1 MTATTIA
8 PLSVAHSQQVF
19 RAVMDALARPGTV
32 HRLPDG
38 VAAPSALLPVL
49 ALADLGTPACVLA
62 DAGEWADVVRAM
74 TSAPAAALAQAQLV
88 AALRP
93 VTGDE
98 LASLRTGTAEAPENG
113 ALACLSVAG
122 LRPLP
127 DGDGADGIGTRA
139 ASGDGVGDGA
149 GDGAGATG
157 GRRLRLSGPGIPGTR
172 DLLVTG
178 LPPGFV
184 AVRRELTGGF
194 PAGADLLLVSPDG
207 DLAGLPRTT
216 LIDEETS

>member
-32 HRLPDG
+32 HRLPGG
-38 VAAPSALLPVL
+38 VAAPSALLPLL

-74 TSAPAAALAQAQLV
+74 TSAPAAVLAQAQLV

-127 DGDGADGIGTRA
+127 DGAGACG
-139 ASGDGVGDGA
+139 AS

-172 DLLVTG
+172 NLLVTG

-184 AVRRELTGGF
+184 AVRRELTSGF
-194 PAGADLLLVSPDG
+194 PAGADLLLVSSDG